1 LSYIFSL
8 NLYVFL
14 DKITIN
20 YIYIYIYIY
29 IMYIWVAQEFG
40 RPKAN
45 LKNEVFYLKFLF
57 QTFYVKLF
65 TKLS

>member
-1 LSYIFSL
+1 
-8 NLYVFL
+8 
-14 DKITIN
+14 
-20 YIYIYIYIY
+20 
-29 IMYIWVAQEFG
+29 MYIWVAQEFG